1 MLKAIK
7 REIRFWMQD
16 ARIFLQDLRKDIGD
30 WLDNDRNLILIRVV
44 FVVASVIAVI
54 AAVTPFIIVA
64 LVMG

>member
-16 ARIFLQDLRKDIGD
+16 ARIFLKDLRKDIGD

>member
-30 WLDNDRNLILIRVV
+30 WLDNDRNLILIRTV